1 MAVSDSSS
9 SLNDNENDSILT
21 GSVYSSSEV
30 TEDDSSSV
38 ASLSLSVGIIRPYCF
53 EPERPVELEA
63 SSSSE
68 TEEFDDH
75 PSEERLGNTT
85 WYVNQIYV
93 ESTDSTNLATNAVFY
108 VSLKVFS
115 AIHQVHVWLL
125 QTNANGKGIHLLP
138 RNRADESIVGG

>member
-9 SLNDNENDSILT
+9 SLNDIENDSILT

-93 ESTDSTNLATNAVFY
+93 ESTDSTNLATNAVF
-108 VSLKVFS
+108 LKVFS

>member
-9 SLNDNENDSILT
+9 SLNDIENDSILT

-30 TEDDSSSV
+30 TEDDTSSV

-68 TEEFDDH
+68 TEEFDDR
-75 PSEERLGNTT
+75 PSEEWLGNTT

>member
-1 MAVSDSSS
+1 M
-9 SLNDNENDSILT
+9 
-21 GSVYSSSEV
+21 
-30 TEDDSSSV
+30 

-53 EPERPVELEA
+53 EPECLVELEA

-68 TEEFDDH
+68 TEEYDDH
-75 PSEERLGNTT
+75 PGEEQLGNTT

-93 ESTDSTNLATNAVFY
+93 ESTDSTNLVANAVFY
-108 VSLKVFS
+108 VSLKIFS

-138 RNRADESIVGG
+138 RNRADKSIVGG

>member
-9 SLNDNENDSILT
+9 SLNDIENDSILT

-38 ASLSLSVGIIRPYCF
+38 ASLSPLSVEIIRPYCF
-53 EPERPVELEA
+53 EPERPVELEV

-93 ESTDSTNLATNAVFY
+93 ESTDSTNLATNAVF
-108 VSLKVFS
+108 
-115 AIHQVHVWLL
+115 
-125 QTNANGKGIHLLP
+125 
-138 RNRADESIVGG
+138 

>member
-9 SLNDNENDSILT
+9 SLNDIENDSILT

-53 EPERPVELEA
+53 DPERPVELEA

-93 ESTDSTNLATNAVFY
+93 ESTDSTNLATNAVFLRQSKGFLRY
-108 VSLKVFS
+108 PPGARVV
-115 AIHQVHVWLL
+115 I
-125 QTNANGKGIHLLP
+125 ANQCQRQGNPFAAKK
-138 RNRADESIVGG
+138 